1 MVNDFVNK
9 IKIKKINF
17 RINNNIKIIV
27 KKVLSSALMDIKRT
41 EKLNDL

>member
-41 EKLNDL
+41 EKLNDV